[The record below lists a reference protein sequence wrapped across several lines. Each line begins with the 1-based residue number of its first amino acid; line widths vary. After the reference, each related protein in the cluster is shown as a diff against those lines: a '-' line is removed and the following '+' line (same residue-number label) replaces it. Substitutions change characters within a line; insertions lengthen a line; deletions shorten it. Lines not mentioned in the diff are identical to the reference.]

1 VGISIETRE
10 HAVAPVRE
18 GLMALIA
25 EKRPKD
31 GAALT
36 EFAGAY
42 LRRLSADAAE
52 SMSAEELFAEVAGAF
67 DFAAGRGDRPILV
80 RAFNPI
86 ASVHGYERSGSVL
99 ETNTEDL
106 PFLVDSVRAVLT
118 GQGLAVQRVLHP
130 VVGLER
136 DAVGQVT
143 SVLHPREAST
153 RESVMH
159 FELDR
164 RLDDEALETLAES
177 VRAVLGDVRL
187 AVRDFASMA
196 DRARRMVQLAS
207 AGAARYADDEV
218 DETVAFLEWLVQEH
232 FIFLG
237 YREYRI
243 DTEWVSVVPDSG
255 LGILADEGSSK
266 FAQPQPIA
274 SLPPDVRERALEGDL
289 LIVSKTNRLSTVHR
303 RARMDY
309 VGVRKVSSD
318 GRITGEA
325 RMLGLFT
332 TKAYAEPASQTPL
345 LNRKLRQI
353 LRHEDLIEGS
363 HDYKAAVALFD
374 SFPKDELF
382 SARTEDLRRAVVVLL
397 SLEGDRVRLLGRV
410 SSDGRSASLIAAIPA
425 ARYDAELLEAL
436 SALLRERFGT
446 DAVDTHIVL
455 GEGERVRVH
464 ANVHVPAG
472 VPEVSLRELEQELIS
487 LTRTWEDGLR
497 ERLVDRFG
505 PTRGRALAAKWG
517 PRFPEYYRTSV
528 DPAMVVGDVERFDR
542 LERDELPFV
551 VGLQNEPGRTRV
563 ALYKTG
569 GKVELGEAMPTLEDL
584 GLRVVEEVPTR
595 MLGGDGNTWVQ
606 DFGVLGPGDRPLDL
620 ADVGERV
627 ADCIAAVRRGD
638 TESDTLNRL
647 VLVAGL
653 NWRQVNILRAYRMY
667 RQRIGSRFTQ
677 GYQNDVLAANPELTA
692 KLMRYFELR
701 FDPAHDRDPENESAL
716 RDKILADLDAV
727 TSLDHDR
734 ILRNQLGLIDAT
746 LRTNAFTDSS
756 PSAASGTGTDSSP
769 SAASGTGTDSSPSAA
784 SGTGTDSSPSAASGT
799 GTDSSPS
806 AASGTGK
813 DDRRVIA
820 FKLRSADVPAIPQPA
835 PLFEIYVYSP
845 AMEGIHLRGGTVARG
860 GLRWSDRMDYR
871 TEVYGLMRAQVT
883 KNAVIVPAG
892 AKGGFYLKHPPAD
905 RDELQAE
912 VERQYVRFI
921 DGLLEL
927 TDNRVEGAVVHPEGV
942 RVLDDDDTYLVVAAD
957 KGTATFSDTANR
969 VSEERGFWLGDAFAS
984 GGSSGYDHKA
994 LGITAR
1000 GAWESVKRHFSELG
1014 VDVATEPFTVV
1025 GIGDMSGDV
1034 FGNGMLLSDRI
1045 RLVGAYD
1052 HRHVFLDP
1060 DPDPDA
1066 GFAERKRLFGLPG
1079 SSWDDY
1085 DRDKISAG
1093 GGVWPRSAKSVP
1105 LSPQVRAA
1113 LGVEHERL
1121 APNDL
1126 IRGILRA
1133 PVDLLWNGGIGTVV
1147 KSSDE
1152 TDADAMDRASDAI
1165 RVDARDLR
1173 CRVIGEGGNLGLTRR
1188 GRVEFAREGGL
1199 INADF
1204 IDNSAGVDC
1213 SDHEVN
1219 LKILLGLAER
1229 RGELDRP
1236 ARDALLREVTDD
1248 VVAHVLYDSFLQAQ
1262 ILSEEVV
1269 IAKGRMYAYE
1279 DLMVS
1284 LESSGLLTRESE
1296 RLPGTEEI
1304 AERRRSGRG
1313 LERPELALLLAYA
1326 KRALARD
1333 LLASDFCD
1341 DPWLESDLREY
1352 FPSRV
1357 VERFGHL
1364 LGEHPLRRELIAMVN
1379 ANLVVNSL
1387 GPTFVSQLAAER
1399 GAEAAD
1405 VTRAYR
1411 IARDVTGARRRWDA
1425 VESLPRGTDRR
1436 LVTELMVGVDRLV
1449 EASARWYLDHD
1460 GGVGLE
1466 AQIKA
1471 AEAPFARLVAVLP
1484 EIGSD
1489 EWRERRRRTA
1499 DELIAQGVPA
1509 EVAWGHALT
1518 PELMQAPD
1526 IISVA
1531 RQSGRPVETVAHA
1544 FHRLADRLDLVW
1556 LLGALDELPQSTRTQ
1571 RWAVQA
1577 VREDCLD
1584 ALAELARGALLE
1596 AAEGADAVAAVD
1608 AYLDARAALSR
1619 RLAAVT
1625 ASLTVEGT
1633 GDLPALMLAVRAV
1646 RALAD

>member
-1 VGISIETRE
+1 ME
-10 HAVAPVRE
+10 
-18 GLMALIA
+18 LIA
-25 EKRPKD
+25 QRRPKD
-31 GAALT
+31 AAALK
-36 EFAGAY
+36 EFAAAY
-42 LRRLSADAAE
+42 LRRLSVDAAE
-52 SMSAEELFAEVAGAF
+52 TMVVDELFAEVAGVF
-67 DFAAGRGDRPILV
+67 DFAATRGDSPILV
-80 RAFNPI
+80 RAFNPTP
-86 ASVHGYERSGSVL
+86 AEQGYERSGSVL
-99 ETNTEDL
+99 ETTSEDL
-106 PFLVDSVRAVLT
+106 PFLVDSVREAIAAEGLT
-118 GQGLAVQRVLHP
+118 VQRALHP

-136 DAVGQVT
+136 DADGRIVE
-143 SVLHPREAST
+143 VLHPREASA

-159 FELDR
+159 FDLDR
-164 RLDDEALETLAES
+164 RLDDAGLEALADAVREVLDD
-177 VRAVLGDVRL
+177 VRRAVL
-187 AVRDFASMA
+187 DFPQMA
-196 DRARRMVQLAS
+196 ERGRRMVQIAS
-207 AGAARYADDEV
+207 AGTRRYADDEV
-218 DETVAFLEWLVQEH
+218 DETVAFLEWLLQDH

-243 DTEWVSVVPDSG
+243 TEETISVVPGSG
-255 LGILADEGSSK
+255 LGILADEESSHFCK
-266 FAQPQPIA
+266 PVPIA
-274 SLPPDVRERALEGDL
+274 SLPEDVRERALEGDL

-303 RARMDY
+303 GVRMDY
-309 VGVRKVSSD
+309 VGVRKVAAD
-318 GRITGEA
+318 GRISGEL

-363 HDYKAAVALFD
+363 HDYKAAVTLFD

-382 SARTEDLRRAVVVLL
+382 SARTDDLRRAVVSLL
-397 SLEGDRVRLLGRV
+397 ALEGDRVRLLGRR
-410 SSDGRSASLIAAIPA
+410 SSDGRSVSLIASLPA
-425 ARYDAELLEAL
+425 ARYHAELLDAFT
-436 SALLRERFGT
+436 ALLRERFAT
-446 DAVDTHIVL
+446 DAVDTQTVL
-455 GEGERVRVH
+455 GESEQVRVH
-464 ANVHVPAG
+464 VTVHAPGG
-472 VPEVSLRELEQELIS
+472 VPDVSLRELEQQLIS
-487 LTRTWEDGLR
+487 LSRTWEDGLR
-497 ERLVDRFG
+497 ERLVGRFG
-505 PTRGRALAAKWG
+505 PMRGRELAAKWA
-517 PRFPEYYRTSV
+517 PRFPEYYRTSI
-528 DPAMVVGDVERFDR
+528 DPAMVVGDVECFER
-542 LERDELPFV
+542 LEGEGLPFV

-584 GLRVVEEVPTR
+584 GLRVIEEVPTR
-595 MLGGDGNTWVQ
+595 LIGGDGDTWVQ
-606 DFGVLGPGDRPLDL
+606 DFGVLGPDGRPLDL
-620 ADVGERV
+620 AGVGDRI

-653 NWRQVNILRAYRMY
+653 HWRQINILRAYRMY

-692 KLMRYFELR
+692 KLVRYFELR
-701 FDPAHDRDPENESAL
+701 FDPAHDRDPENETAL
-716 RDKILADLDAV
+716 RDEIRADLDDV
-727 TSLDHDR
+727 VSLDHDR

-746 LRTNAFTDSS
+746 LRTNAFK
-756 PSAASGTGTDSSP
+756 A
-769 SAASGTGTDSSPSAA
+769 
-784 SGTGTDSSPSAASGT
+784 
-799 GTDSSPS
+799 
-806 AASGTGK
+806 
-813 DDRRVIA
+813 DRKVIA
-820 FKLRSADVPAIPQPA
+820 FKLRSGDVPAIPQPA

-845 AMEGIHLRGGTVARG
+845 AMEGIHLRGGKVARG
-860 GLRWSDRMDYR
+860 GLRWSDRQDYR
-871 TEVYGLMRAQVT
+871 TEVYGLMRAQLT

-892 AKGGFYLKHPPAD
+892 AKGGFYLKQPPAG
-905 RDELQAE
+905 RDELKAE
-912 VERQYVRFI
+912 VERQYVRYI
-921 DGLLEL
+921 NGLLEL
-927 TDNRVEGAVVHPEGV
+927 TDNLVEGSVVHPEGV

-1014 VDVATEPFTVV
+1014 VDVAADPFTVV

-1052 HRHVFLDP
+1052 HRHVFIDP

-1066 GFAERKRLFGLPG
+1066 GFAERKRLFEKPG

-1085 DRDKISAG
+1085 DREKISEG
-1093 GGVWPRSAKSVP
+1093 GGVWPRSAKSIP
-1105 LSPQVRAA
+1105 LSPQARAA
-1113 LGVEHERL
+1113 LGVEDERMT
-1121 APNDL
+1121 PNDV
-1126 IRGILRA
+1126 IRAILRA
-1133 PVDLLWNGGIGTVV
+1133 PVDLLWNGGIGTVI

-1152 TDADAMDRASDAI
+1152 TDADAMDRASDSI
-1165 RVDARDLR
+1165 RVDASDLR
-1173 CRVIGEGGNLGLTRR
+1173 CRVIGEGGNLGVTRR
-1188 GRVEFAREGGL
+1188 GRVEFAHEGGL

-1229 RGELDRP
+1229 RGELDR
-1236 ARDALLREVTDD
+1236 AGRDELLREVTDD

-1269 IAKGRMYAYE
+1269 VSKGRMYAYE
-1279 DLMVS
+1279 DLMVA
-1284 LESSGLLTRESE
+1284 LESEGLLTRESE

-1326 KRALARD
+1326 KRALALD

-1341 DPWLESDLREY
+1341 DPWLEGDPRDY

-1364 LGEHPLRRELIAMVN
+1364 LAEHPLRRELIAMVN
-1379 ANLVVNSL
+1379 ANMVVNSL

-1399 GAEAAD
+1399 GAESAD
-1405 VTRAYR
+1405 VTRAFR
-1411 IARDVTGARRRWDA
+1411 IAREVTGARARWDA
-1425 VESLPRGTDRR
+1425 VENLPRSIERR
-1436 LVTELMVGVDRLV
+1436 VVTELMVGVDRFV
-1449 EASARWYLDHD
+1449 EATARWYLDHRS
-1460 GGVGLE
+1460 GVRLQEQIE
-1466 AQIKA
+1466 AAQ
-1471 AEAPFARLVAVLP
+1471 APFARLIAVLP

-1489 EWRERRRRTA
+1489 EWREHRRQLA
-1499 DELIAQGVPA
+1499 DDLVAQGVP
-1509 EVAWGHALT
+1509 ETIAWGHVLS

-1526 IISVA
+1526 IIAVAEQSGHEVEEVA
-1531 RQSGRPVETVAHA
+1531 RA
-1544 FHRLADRLDLVW
+1544 FHALAARLDIVW
-1556 LLGALDELPQSTRTQ
+1556 LLGALDELPQTTRTQ

-1584 ALAELARGALLE
+1584 ALAELARCALLE
-1596 AAEGADAVAAVD
+1596 AGEGEEPAAAVD
-1608 AYLDARAALSR
+1608 SYLDARAALSR